1 MKLRPVVTCEHAG
14 NTVPPNYA
22 HLFHGKEDILQ
33 SHRGW
38 DPGAVEVASALSND
52 LAASFFICET
62 TRLLVEP
69 NRSLHSESLF
79 SEYSKGLTETEK
91 DHLLQNYYH
100 PHRTT
105 VEQLIRNSIGAVLH
119 LSIHTFTPVWDGL
132 ERIVD
137 LGLLFDPE
145 RKNETKFCEDY
156 KTKLNKSLLAINIE
170 FNEPYKG
177 IDDGF
182 TTYLRTRFSDD
193 QYLGIE
199 IEINQ
204 KFVGT
209 EKLTAIT
216 EALLESLRSFCDL
229 ADKDASLLA

>member
-1 MKLRPVVTCEHAG
+1 MKLTPVVTCEHAG
-14 NTVPPNYA
+14 NTVPLNYS
-22 HLFHGKEDILQ
+22 HLFHGKEDILR

-38 DPGAVEVASALSND
+38 DPGAVEVASLLSNT
-52 LAASFFICET
+52 LSAPFFICET

-69 NRSLHSESLF
+69 NRSLNSGSLF
-79 SEYSKGLTETEK
+79 SEYSLGLTDSEK

-105 VEQLIRNSIGAVLH
+105 VEQLIRNSTDHQVLH

-132 ERIVD
+132 ERKVD
-137 LGLLFDPE
+137 LGLLFDPQ
-145 RKNETKFCEDY
+145 RKNETKFCEEY
-156 KTKLNKSLLAINIE
+156 RTKLSKSLPAINIE

-182 TTYLRTRFSDD
+182 TTYLRTQFGDD

-209 EKLTAIT
+209 RNLKEIT
-216 EALLESLRSFCDL
+216 EALSQNLRML
-229 ADKDASLLA
+229 NLL